1 MYKYNFMKKL
11 TPAKPMKPMKPSKP
25 AMPKKPMMP
34 RPSKGMM
41 NSCGKSRGCWVK
53 YDLPTC

>member
-1 MYKYNFMKKL
+1 MYKYNIMKKL
-11 TPAKPMKPMKPSKP
+11 TPAKPMKPSKP

-34 RPSKGMM
+34 KPTKG
-41 NSCGKSRGCWVK
+41 SCGKSRGCWVK

>member
-1 MYKYNFMKKL
+1 MYKYNLMKKI
-11 TPAKPMKPMKPSKP
+11 TPAKPMKPSKP

-41 NSCGKSRGCWVK
+41 NSCGKSKGCWVK

>member
-1 MYKYNFMKKL
+1 MYKYNLMKKIT
-11 TPAKPMKPMKPSKP
+11 TPAKPMKPSKP

-34 RPSKGMM
+34 KPKKGMM